1 MSTNI
6 DYFGDFISG
15 IVISEDRLPY
25 IKAAGV
31 EIISTQ
37 LYEGLPLSTN
47 EKLFY
52 ITFKVTNMTF
62 LYFMSAGI
70 KYSMDK
76 YYKP

>member
-15 IVISEDRLPY
+15 IVISADRLEY
-25 IKAAGV
+25 IKTQNIEILTCEPYKGV
-31 EIISTQ
+31 TSVDYLT
-37 LYEGLPLSTN
+37 
-47 EKLFY
+47 FY

-62 LYFMSAGI
+62 LYFMQAGI

>member
-6 DYFGDFISG
+6 DYFGDFISS

-25 IKAAGV
+25 IKAVGV
-31 EIISTQ
+31 EIISEQ
-37 LYEGLPLSTN
+37 PHEGIPLKN
-47 EKLFY
+47 AEKLFY
-52 ITFKVTNMTF
+52 ITFKVSNMTF
-62 LYFMSAGI
+62 LHFMSAGI

>member
-25 IKAAGV
+25 IKAVGV
-31 EIISTQ
+31 EILSSES
-37 LYEGLPLSTN
+37 YEGVPLAN
-47 EKLFY
+47 AEKMFY
-52 ITFKVTNMTF
+52 ITFKVSNMTF
-62 LYFMSAGI
+62 LHFMSAGI

>member
-15 IVISEDRLPY
+15 IVTSEDRLPF
-25 IKAAGV
+25 IKAAGI
-31 EIISTQ
+31 EILSSEI
-37 LYEGLPLSTN
+37 YEGIPLSTG
-47 EKLFY
+47 EKMFY

-62 LYFMSAGI
+62 LYFMQAGI